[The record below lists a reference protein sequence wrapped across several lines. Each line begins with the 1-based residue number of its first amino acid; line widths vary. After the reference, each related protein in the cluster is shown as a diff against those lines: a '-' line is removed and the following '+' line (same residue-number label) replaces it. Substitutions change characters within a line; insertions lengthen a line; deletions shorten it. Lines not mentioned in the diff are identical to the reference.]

1 MKRAGF
7 FTRFMAFA
15 LDLFIIFIVSMI
27 ILTAVTVG
35 YIIGYGH
42 YSFRSIL
49 DGMGIILTVSIISSV
64 FLFFFYFTYLTGKR
78 GSTIGKGIFSIK
90 VVRINDVNIDL
101 SVSFLRCLSY
111 ILSASIFFMGFL
123 MALICRGRALH
134 DFIANTHVIE
144 DVQ

>member
-27 ILTAVTVG
+27 ILTAVLTG

-49 DGMGIILTVSIISSV
+49 DGIGIILTVFIISTV
-64 FLFFFYFTYLTGKR
+64 FVFFFYFTYLSGKR